1 MTIFVLR
8 NGEFIDREL
17 APPLVERHGEGP
29 HIINDSMPEL
39 RHMADGKYYSSKA
52 KFREVTKAHD
62 CQEVGSETAYMLK
75 PRKRIL
81 PDRYK
86 RRDDIKKAI
95 YELKNKRK

>member
-1 MTIFVLR
+1 MPTFVY
-8 NGEFIDREL
+8 REGKL
-17 APPLVERHGEGP
+17 INKEYAPPLIVRHGEGP
-29 HIINDSMPEL
+29 NIISDCMPEL

-52 KFREVTKAHD
+52 KFREITKAHD
-62 CQEVGSETAYMLK
+62 CVEVGTETDYMLK
-75 PRKRIL
+75 PRKRIV